1 MMLTI
6 RSCKRTALLATAV
19 MAAFALGAG
28 ANAAQTPA
36 PLSSFKYQY
45 KVGVLPFVDNTG
57 SGGEA
62 LPAAMSRAVQ
72 AEIAHASDLQGRVL
86 KLGPGVDPATVDATQ
101 AVGIGRAQ
109 HVDVILLG
117 TVLEASSDES
127 DHSLSGPTI
136 GGFHLGG
143 RTHSVKAEVM
153 LQGDLYD
160 VTSGK
165 QIDSI
170 RLTGHASDTHVG
182 ADVSSSLGDLSTG
195 GAAFEQSPIGK
206 ALHAAV
212 TDLVKKIA
220 ADEPRM
226 TRFQPPS
233 APMPR

>member
-1 MMLTI
+1 MMPQT
-6 RSCKRTALLATAV
+6 RSFTRATAV
-19 MAAFALGAG
+19 GAMVLAG
-28 ANAAQTPA
+28 AMVWTGASAAQAPA

-62 LPAAMSRAVQ
+62 LPAALSHAVQ
-72 AEIAHASDLQGRVL
+72 AEIAHSTDLQGRVL
-86 KLGPGVDPATVDATQ
+86 KLGLGVDPASLDANQ
-101 AVGIGRAQ
+101 AVEIGRAQ
-109 HVDVILLG
+109 HVDVIVLG

-127 DHSLSGPTI
+127 DHSVSGPTI

-160 VTSGK
+160 ATSGK

-182 ADVSSSLGDLSTG
+182 ADVSTSLGDLSTG

-226 TRFQPPS
+226 TRFQQTD
-233 APMPR
+233 APLR

>member
-1 MMLTI
+1 MMPQTK
-6 RSCKRTALLATAV
+6 SWNGAALLAAAT
-19 MAAFALGAG
+19 MAAFALGTG
-28 ANAAQTPA
+28 ANAAQSPA
-36 PLSSFKYQY
+36 PLSSLKYPY

-57 SGGEA
+57 SGGDA

-72 AEIAHASDLQGRVL
+72 AEIAHATDLQGRVL
-86 KLGPGVDPATVDATQ
+86 KLGLGVDPATLDANQ
-101 AVGIGRAQ
+101 AVEIGRAQ

-160 VTSGK
+160 ATSGK
-165 QIDSI
+165 PIDSI

-182 ADVSSSLGDLSTG
+182 ANVSTSLGDLSTG

-212 TDLVKKIA
+212 TDLVKRIA

-226 TRFQPPS
+226 TRYQPAPS
-233 APMPR
+233 VGP